1 MSVDPKNQRRALGRG
16 LDALL
21 PAPITTTASGAT
33 YGDKSVFFCPIE
45 RLGPQAGQPRQH
57 FDDEALEEL
66 AASIREHGIIEPL
79 VVRRTQPGTDK
90 YEIIAGERRWRA
102 AQRAGLKDVLV
113 VVKDVSPK
121 DAFELALVE
130 NVQREDLNPIEL
142 AEAYERLLKEHA
154 YSPESLAERV
164 GKNRSTVANSL
175 RLLKLPARIRSMVIS
190 GDLTEGHARAILGAP
205 SDDAMS
211 DIADKA
217 VRGRL
222 PVRKVEELVRTSRT
236 TKDTKDGAGNK
247 DDKATNGATK
257 SPSIKDL
264 EARLMRRLG
273 TKVEVKDRKGKGE
286 LVVSYASLDE
296 LDRILAAIG
305 A

>member
-21 PAPITTTASGAT
+21 PAPITTTPSGAT

-79 VVRRTQPGTDK
+79 VVRRTSPGTDK

-142 AEAYERLLKEHA
+142 AEAYERLLKEHS

-236 TKDTKDGAGNK
+236 PKEGATNK
-247 DDKATNGATK
+247 DDKTPDGPGK
-257 SPSIKDL
+257 SPGIKDL

>member
-1 MSVDPKNQRRALGRG
+1 MTVDPKNQRRALGRG

-21 PAPITTTASGAT
+21 PAPITTTSSGAS
-33 YGDKSVFFCPIE
+33 YGEKSVFFCPIE

-57 FDDEALEEL
+57 FDEEALEEL

-79 VVRRTQPGTDK
+79 VVRRTLPGADK

-154 YSPESLAERV
+154 YTPESLAERV
-164 GKNRSTVANSL
+164 GKNRSTVANSM
-175 RLLKLPARIRSMVIS
+175 RLLKLPPRIRSMVIS

-211 DIADKA
+211 DIAEKA

-222 PVRKVEELVRTSRT
+222 PVRKVEELVRGARTS
-236 TKDTKDGAGNK
+236 KDGASDKGNK
-247 DDKATNGATK
+247 APNGASK
-257 SPSIKDL
+257 SPGIKDL

-273 TKVEVKDRKGKGE
+273 TKVEVRDREGRGDF
-286 LVVSYASLDE
+286 VVSYASLDE
-296 LDRILAAIG
+296 LDRILAALG

>member
-21 PAPITTTASGAT
+21 PAPITTASSGT
-33 YGDKSVFFCPIE
+33 SYGEKSVFFCPIE

-57 FDDEALEEL
+57 FDEEALEEL
-66 AASIREHGIIEPL
+66 SASIREHGLIEPL
-79 VVRRTQPGTDK
+79 VVRRAQPGADR

-121 DAFELALVE
+121 EAFELALVE

-142 AEAYERLLKEHA
+142 AEAYERLLEEHGYTA
-154 YSPESLAERV
+154 ETLAERV

-175 RLLKLPARIRSMVIS
+175 RLLKLPERIRSMVTS

-205 SDDAMS
+205 TDEAMS

-222 PVRKVEELVRTSRT
+222 PVRKVEELVRTARSP
-236 TKDTKDGAGNK
+236 KDAASGK
-247 DDKATNGATK
+247 DDGKSGAAK
-257 SPSIKDL
+257 SPGIKDL
-264 EARLMRRLG
+264 EARLMRKLG
-273 TKVEVKDRKGKGE
+273 TKVEVRDRKGRGE
-286 LVVSYASLDE
+286 FVVSYASLDE
-296 LDRILAAIG
+296 LDRILATLDA
-305 A
+305 

>member
-21 PAPITTTASGAT
+21 PAPITTTSSGAS

-45 RLGPQAGQPRQH
+45 RLGPQPGQPRQN
-57 FDDEALEEL
+57 FDEEALEEL

-79 VVRRTQPGTDK
+79 VVRRTQPGADT
-90 YEIIAGERRWRA
+90 YELIAGERRWRA

-154 YSPESLAERV
+154 YTPESLAERV
-164 GKNRSTVANSL
+164 GKNRSTVANSM
-175 RLLKLPARIRSMVIS
+175 RLLKLPPRIRSMVIS
-190 GDLTEGHARAILGAP
+190 GDLSEGHARAILGAP
-205 SDDAMS
+205 TDDAMS

-222 PVRKVEELVRTSRT
+222 PVRKVEELVR
-236 TKDTKDGAGNK
+236 GARPAKGATDKGNK
-247 DDKATNGATK
+247 SPNAATK
-257 SPSIKDL
+257 SPGIKDL
-264 EARLMRRLG
+264 EARLMRKLG
-273 TKVEVKDRKGKGE
+273 TKVEVRDRDGRGDF
-286 LVVSYASLDE
+286 VVSYASLDE
-296 LDRILAAIG
+296 LDRILATLG

>member
-1 MSVDPKNQRRALGRG
+1 MTVDPKNQRRALGRG

-21 PAPITTTASGAT
+21 PAPITTTSSGAS
-33 YGDKSVFFCPIE
+33 YGEKSVFFCPIE
-45 RLGPQAGQPRQH
+45 RLGPQPGQPRQH
-57 FDDEALEEL
+57 FDEEALEEL

-79 VVRRTQPGTDK
+79 VVRRALPGADK

-154 YSPESLAERV
+154 YTPESLAERV
-164 GKNRSTVANSL
+164 GKNRSTVANSM
-175 RLLKLPARIRSMVIS
+175 RLLKLPPRIRSMVIS

-222 PVRKVEELVRTSRT
+222 PVRKVEELVRGARP
-236 TKDTKDGAGNK
+236 TKDGAA
-247 DDKATNGATK
+247 DKGSKTPNGATK
-257 SPSIKDL
+257 SPGIKDL

-273 TKVEVKDRKGKGE
+273 TKVEVRDREGRGE

-296 LDRILAAIG
+296 LDRILATLG